1 MTTDE
6 RVLAEL
12 LKNTSASYTSGEAL
26 AKTLGVSRN
35 SIWKAIEKLKKKDCS
50 IASSPGKGYKIEP
63 GYDILS
69 KGLIKGDVTIFDQLP
84 STNDYIKHTDY
95 TNSPQIVIADEQTNG
110 KGRLGRYFFSPKGNG
125 IYMSYSFKPKFI
137 PEDTM
142 LITCGVANVVS
153 DSLLKISG
161 KKTKLKWVNDIFLD
175 GKKIC
180 GILTEGEFNLET
192 NLFDRIIIGI
202 GINCFPSEVPDD
214 LKDIVGFL
222 SETRK
227 VSYTRNDIISDIING
242 LDDLFVRKDKL
253 DKDSIVSKYRENCF
267 VVGKTVK
274 LNTFNAVPA
283 KVKILDIGDKC
294 ELIVEHLEGKKKDLI
309 ESIIS
314 GEIIL

>member
-6 RVLAEL
+6 RVLIEL
-12 LKNTSASYTSGEAL
+12 LKDTSLSYISGEAL
-26 AKTLGVSRN
+26 AKALSVSRN
-35 SIWKAIEKLKKKDCS
+35 SIWKAIEKLKKKGYS
-50 IASSPGKGYKIEP
+50 ITSVRGKGYKIKP
-63 GYDILS
+63 GYDVLS
-69 KGLIKGDVTIFDQLP
+69 KGIIKGDVTIFDSLP
-84 STNDYIKHTDY
+84 STNDYIKRTDY
-95 TNSPQIVIADEQTNG
+95 KDSPQIVIANEQTKG
-110 KGRLGRYFFSPKGNG
+110 KGRLGRYFFSPKGAG

-142 LITCGVANVVS
+142 LITCGVANVVL
-153 DSLLKISG
+153 DSLLNISG
-161 KKTKLKWVNDIFLD
+161 EETKLKWVNDIFLN

-180 GILTEGEFNLET
+180 GILTEGEFNLEN

-242 LDDLFVRKDKL
+242 LDDLFVRKDTL

-267 VVGKTVK
+267 VVGKTVR
-274 LNTFNAVPA
+274 LNTFSAEPTQ
-283 KVKILDIGDKC
+283 VKILDIGDKC
-294 ELIVEHLEGKKKDLI
+294 ELIVEHLEDIKKGLI
-309 ESIIS
+309 ENISS